1 MYVGSK
7 RFVYKLLVCFV
18 FQCFLLFLSI
28 WNVIFFSIN
37 VFFWNTFWERS
48 RNTATL
54 HSSSYLFYVNGSY
67 DYSKFALIYS
77 CFLVLPSVNK
87 AKCYVFLSYCYLSFI
102 FVPNYHWWFGW
113 VNVIKFNEQLVAM
126 KKNLENLHVC
136 HLYIEIRKKLLSFHI
151 L

>member
-1 MYVGSK
+1 MFCLSVFS
-7 RFVYKLLVCFV
+7 FIFILLKCDF
-18 FQCFLLFLSI
+18 FFL
-28 WNVIFFSIN
+28 FF
-37 VFFWNTFWERS
+37 FYNTFWERS

-54 HSSSYLFYVNGSY
+54 HSCSYLFYVNGSY

-126 KKNLENLHVC
+126 KKKSGESSCVSSIYWNKEKTFIIPYTV
-136 HLYIEIRKKLLSFHI
+136 E
-151 L
+151 